1 MAGRTVSREQTRS
14 GVRHTGFFG
23 ERIIASIILGIF
35 LLFAA
40 GNLASKITALNE
52 TITKT
57 SFSDTNTYSTPSEFT
72 YTDKMYM
79 NTEEAAEYLHM
90 TPTEISSLITSG
102 EITEYIR
109 TESGYVIAKTVL
121 DAWFENEAY
130 QNKLAANSS
139 SEDE

>member
-1 MAGRTVSREQTRS
+1 MAGRMVEKNRT
-14 GVRHTGFFG
+14 GVRHTGLPG
-23 ERIIASIILGIF
+23 ERIIASIILGVF
-35 LLFAA
+35 LLIAA
-40 GNLASKITALNE
+40 GNLGTKITALNE
-52 TITKT
+52 TIAKT
-57 SFSDTNTYSTPSEFT
+57 SFSDTNSYSTPSELT

-90 TPTEISSLITSG
+90 TPGEISTLITSG

-130 QNKLAANSS
+130 QNKLKANSS

>member
-1 MAGRTVSREQTRS
+1 MAGRTTEH
-14 GVRHTGFFG
+14 GGKAVRHSGLPG
-23 ERIIASIILGIF
+23 ERILASIILGIF
-35 LLFAA
+35 LLIAA
-40 GNLASKITALNE
+40 GNLGGKISALNE

-79 NTEEAAEYLHM
+79 TTEEAANYLHM
-90 TPTEISSLITSG
+90 TSTEISALISSG

-109 TESGYVIAKTVL
+109 TDSGYVIAKKVL

-130 QNKLAANSS
+130 QNKLAAN
-139 SEDE
+139 EAEE